1 MQEPLRSRKAAHRN
15 VYFCS
20 ISFTN
25 RLKRLLMKSGFF
37 FSKNFF
43 FQGCENPKE
52 TTKGE
57 SVHFLE
63 PPLAALCM
71 AVSHRCTHQRAASGN
86 AGWQHPA
93 LAAAGDR
100 QDRNSECWRWQH
112 WRTLVGLGA
121 FPSVSHVHCWERD
134 SPALEGSNAWI
145 LLS

>member
-1 MQEPLRSRKAAHRN
+1 MDNRSPYPPVPNARAITEQEGSTQERVFLQYQFHQQTQTTLNEKW
-15 VYFCS
+15 
-20 ISFTN
+20 I
-25 RLKRLLMKSGFF
+25 FF
-37 FSKNFF
+37 FKNFF

-57 SVHFLE
+57 SVHFVE

-112 WRTLVGLGA
+112 
-121 FPSVSHVHCWERD
+121 
-134 SPALEGSNAWI
+134 
-145 LLS
+145 